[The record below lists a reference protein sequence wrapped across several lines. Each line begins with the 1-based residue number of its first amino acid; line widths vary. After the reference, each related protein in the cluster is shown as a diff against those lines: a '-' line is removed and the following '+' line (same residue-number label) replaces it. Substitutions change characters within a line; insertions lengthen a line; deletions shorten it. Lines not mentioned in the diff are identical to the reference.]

1 LKAVIITLFYSTIQG
16 KNILETSL
24 YSESKLYF
32 FLFFKGFVLFCGVG
46 DYGKY
51 LNERYFSLLDYL
63 LVNKILLKILV
74 FIDIWFRSFLFRATF
89 ILDMIFMIVLEN
101 EIWKRQKLLTD
112 LIVLYTEKLYE
123 HRINLSKILI
133 NKFRLTHRRLHEII
147 ISADEISGPASLVV
161 VLFFIFYSLT
171 DINSFVVI
179 ENKG

>member
-1 LKAVIITLFYSTIQG
+1 M
-16 KNILETSL
+16 
-24 YSESKLYF
+24 
-32 FLFFKGFVLFCGVG
+32 
-46 DYGKY
+46 
-51 LNERYFSLLDYL
+51 
-63 LVNKILLKILV
+63 
-74 FIDIWFRSFLFRATF
+74 
-89 ILDMIFMIVLEN
+89 LDMIFMIVLEN

-147 ISADEISGPASLVV
+147 ISADEISGPAFLVV